1 MFCSCFTVAC
11 YFLMSFPFM
20 VVIRVCFPSR
30 TNFPLKVSRYTS
42 RCCVNFY
49 LHYQHI
55 IYSRKHRHPR
65 FAVVGLFSGVTFRA
79 SCNMF
84 MSIQRT
90 ERSFILPLQRSRLP
104 FYQTNRFHVALGL
117 FSNRSQMMSKCSKN
131 KTK

>member
-1 MFCSCFTVAC
+1 
-11 YFLMSFPFM
+11 MSFPFM
-20 VVIRVCFPSR
+20 VVIRVCFPSQ

-55 IYSRKHRHPR
+55 IYSRMHRHPR

-84 MSIQRT
+84 MSIRLHVRPGV
-90 ERSFILPLQRSRLP
+90 EILGWKVNAPKRLRSF
-104 FYQTNRFHVALGL
+104 
-117 FSNRSQMMSKCSKN
+117 N
-131 KTK
+131 KTNFGNSL